1 MAPIVWQGVEPHLFI
16 RMFADRIYHTHMKDV
31 AVTLDGKA
39 GILGSFLPF
48 GDVRRGW
55 NFRSPGHGD
64 VNFEDIIRELNAIG
78 YKGPLSVEWED
89 NAMDREFGARES
101 AEFIRAMNFSPSTAA
116 FDKDMKK

>member
-1 MAPIVWQGVEPHLFI
+1 MEPHLFI
-16 RMFADRIYHTHMKDV
+16 REFADRVYHVHMKDV

-55 NFRSPGHGD
+55 NFRSLGHGD
-64 VNFEDIIRELNAIG
+64 VDFEAIIRELNAIN
-78 YKGPLSVEWED
+78 YDGPLSVEWED
-89 NAMDREFGARES
+89 NAMDREFGAQE
-101 AEFIRAMNFSPSTAA
+101 ALDFVRATNFSPSKVA